1 MDLINLTSLNEFI
14 VKAKSACYV
23 GGGQKI
29 LPSRPGSHD
38 LQFSEGDWNY
48 HDCYFGG
55 SDFIGEEAVY
65 CKYRIIWVMNYY
77 GKIIQPSLITAGE
90 TGRIIMASLSKMYQE
105 GRFLGGFNHLEG
117 DDSYFD
123 TNNGDITSFTGR
135 EWIMRKDK
143 LVYELHYHGGL
154 IKD

>member
-1 MDLINLTSLNEFI
+1 
-14 VKAKSACYV
+14 
-23 GGGQKI
+23 
-29 LPSRPGSHD
+29 
-38 LQFSEGDWNY
+38 
-48 HDCYFGG
+48 
-55 SDFIGEEAVY
+55 
-65 CKYRIIWVMNYY
+65 
-77 GKIIQPSLITAGE
+77 
-90 TGRIIMASLSKMYQE
+90 MASLSKMYQE

-123 TNNGDITSFTGR
+123 TNDGDITSFTGR